1 MSQAVQAQNR
11 FVVPKR
17 DKSVV
22 FRPSPTL
29 GEHETQV
36 KNALAASFE
45 RYEQAYLEL
54 SKV

>member
-1 MSQAVQAQNR
+1 MSQAMQVQNR

-17 DKSVV
+17 DKTVV
-22 FRPSPTL
+22 FRPRPTL
-29 GEHETQV
+29 GDHETQV
-36 KNALAASFE
+36 KNALASSFE

>member
-1 MSQAVQAQNR
+1 MSQAMRAQTR

-17 DKSVV
+17 DKSAV
-22 FRPSPTL
+22 FLPRPTL
-29 GEHETQV
+29 GEHEIQV
-36 KNALAASFE
+36 KNALATSFE